1 MSRGMSC
8 VRMCRAFPALVLG
21 MVTLWGSPARA
32 VSDAQVWVPIQARIR
47 LNDRFRVWLEG
58 QQRMGG
64 NGMRQEI
71 IRSAIG
77 YYPKPYWG
85 IYLGYGWQPSFN
97 DFRNENR
104 IYQESLFD
112 NYVGNLRIMNRS
124 RLEERFIE
132 DVEGVS
138 MRVRHQLRMTYP
150 LERSKHWFIAAQDE
164 PFVTLND
171 RLPGG
176 PVGGFDQ
183 NRAYVGIRY
192 QFTKA
197 VALELGYMNQYINKP
212 PGEENVS
219 SNNAVVTL
227 DLSL

>member
-1 MSRGMSC
+1 MR
-8 VRMCRAFPALVLG
+8 RALPALVLG

-32 VSDAQVWVPIQARIR
+32 VSDAQVWVPIQARIK
-47 LNDRFRVWLEG
+47 LNDRFRSGSKGSSAWAATACA
-58 QQRMGG
+58 R
-64 NGMRQEI
+64 RSSAR
-71 IRSAIG
+71 RSATTRSRTG
-77 YYPKPYWG
+77 ASTSDTVG
-85 IYLGYGWQPSFN
+85 SRASTTSGTRTG
-97 DFRNENR
+97 

-124 RLEERFIE
+124 RLEERSIE

-138 MRVRHQLRMTYP
+138 MRVRHQLRMMYP
-150 LERSKHWFIAAQDE
+150 LERSKHWFIAVQDE

-176 PVGGFDQ
+176 LVGGFDQ

-219 SNNAVVTL
+219 SNNVLVACSTF
-227 DLSL
+227 SL